1 MRRTF
6 SRRPIV
12 VDGIDHQWQAYLIE
26 VQRLKK
32 DNDSYSYLLT
42 VTDVLSKYAWVISL
56 KNKSGS
62 TLVAAFHQI
71 FAEGLKPLKLQTDKG
86 AEFFNKTFQK
96 FLKEGVDV
104 CVCVLSLIHI

>member
-1 MRRTF
+1 MKQWLSYQDAYTLHEPVRRTF

-12 VDGIDHQWQAYLIE
+12 VDGIDHLIE

-71 FAEGLKPLKLQTDKG
+71 FAEGRKPLKLQTDKG
-86 AEFFNKTFQK
+86 AEFLNKSF
-96 FLKEGVDV
+96 
-104 CVCVLSLIHI
+104 